1 VAAVPKATRCEERN
15 CHPGTHMNE
24 DLYVTWGDHQWLCS
38 KPRELRLESG
48 KSILQR
54 RCARC
59 CRDFV
64 IDGSSGARHAVFVS
78 IISFY
83 QLPEEVTQRWLGEP
97 CPGQPLPSD
106 EDDRKK
112 LGVELRIWRDRKRES
127 SGSPAVAAAPRSTK
141 QR

>member
-1 VAAVPKATRCEERN
+1 
-15 CHPGTHMNE
+15 MNE